1 MERRFVWKTC
11 DSVSLC
17 RKEYATSSKLSTVF
31 FLSFEKQE
39 QGRWIRIKLLMLW
52 QMPLQKNLLHKIVL
66 QSSKKT
72 KLTRKEAT

>member
-39 QGRWIRIKLLMLW
+39 QGRWIREVMS
-52 QMPLQKNLLHKIVL
+52 HC
-66 QSSKKT
+66 
-72 KLTRKEAT
+72 KEEGLKESILYLYL

>member
-39 QGRWIRIKLLMLW
+39 QGRWIREAMS
-52 QMPLQKNLLHKIVL
+52 HC
-66 QSSKKT
+66 
-72 KLTRKEAT
+72 KEEGLKERILYLYL